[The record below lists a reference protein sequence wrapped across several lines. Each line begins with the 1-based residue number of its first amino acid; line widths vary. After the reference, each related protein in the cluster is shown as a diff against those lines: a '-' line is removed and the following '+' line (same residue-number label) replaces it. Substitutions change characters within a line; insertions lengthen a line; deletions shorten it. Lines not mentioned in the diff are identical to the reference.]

1 MKIGKN
7 SAFSTLT
14 NPQQK
19 AVAMLY
25 EGKTVKAVSQSLKVH
40 VNTVENWKRK
50 PEFQA
55 AITEY
60 SVNVLSA
67 MLPEAI
73 HQLQNLIE
81 HGRSEMVRLQ
91 AIQTVI
97 NNADKVINYN
107 QELSQA
113 RLDKIK
119 AETDSIK
126 AKQNIIQPYD
136 GQETA
141 LDKMLDLLTQSVDE
155 KYSDKN
161 NE

>member
-50 PEFQA
+50 PEFQK

-60 SVNVLSA
+60 SVLVLSS

-97 NNADKVINYN
+97 NNATQVLNNEQAMSK
-107 QELSQA
+107 A
-113 RLDKIK
+113 RLDKLN
-119 AETDSIK
+119 AETDLINARKEIIK
-126 AKQNIIQPYD
+126 PDNEQQ
-136 GQETA
+136 TA
-141 LDKMLDLLTQSVDE
+141 LCRLLDLLTEGVDKE
-155 KYSDKN
+155 YNSKN
-161 NE
+161 NK

>member
-1 MKIGKN
+1 MKIVKN
-7 SAFSTLT
+7 SAFSNLT
-14 NPQQK
+14 KPQQR
-19 AVAMLY
+19 AVEMLY
-25 EGKTVKAVSQSLKVH
+25 DGKTVKAVSQVLKVH
-40 VNTVENWKRK
+40 VNTIENWKRK
-50 PEFQA
+50 SEFQTA
-55 AITEY
+55 MTEY

-73 HQLQNLIE
+73 HKLQDLID

-119 AETDSIK
+119 AETELIK
-126 AKQNIIQPYD
+126 AKQNIIQPND

-141 LDKMLDLLTQSVDE
+141 LDKMLDLITQAVDE
-155 KYSDKN
+155 NKS